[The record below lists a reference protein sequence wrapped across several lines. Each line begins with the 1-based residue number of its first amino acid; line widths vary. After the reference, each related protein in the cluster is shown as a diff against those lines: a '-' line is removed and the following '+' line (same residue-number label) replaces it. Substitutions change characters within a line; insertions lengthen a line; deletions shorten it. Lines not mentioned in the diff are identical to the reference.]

1 MSIIVIYLN
10 PYVRYV
16 SLYKEVKKGNVIN
29 FIIKQNTN
37 FLEEARL

>member
-10 PYVRYV
+10 LYVRYV
-16 SLYKEVKKGNVIN
+16 SLYKEVKKGNVN

-37 FLEEARL
+37 FLEEVRL